1 MQSSNISVGFIKLK
15 LDGGIME
22 PEKFK
27 EILSGYSVTTTTPFS
42 SDLSSIDSDGIGRN
56 LKFLTDHKVPLLI
69 PNGNTGEFYSLSEEE
84 WFEVLNAT
92 INSVGSKS
100 TIMSG
105 VGHSITTV
113 IAQIEK
119 ARSLGVSAVMVM
131 YPQHVFVSEEGAYD
145 YYRSIL
151 KNAEGMNVV
160 LYKKG
165 PLLSDNVL
173 RKLMQFDSL
182 VGVKYAFGRIVDF
195 AKTVQDLGTSIV
207 WSCGTAE
214 RFAPF
219 FWLAGATAFTSGL
232 GNFAPTVTADMYNA
246 LNSGD
251 YAKAMEIQ
259 KMITP
264 LEFLR
269 EGRGKANNVPVVKR
283 ALDHVGLVG
292 GKCRPPIHHL
302 SDAEQEA
309 IVKSIK
315 DWNY

>member
-1 MQSSNISVGFIKLK
+1 
-15 LDGGIME
+15 ME

-27 EILSGYSVTTTTPFS
+27 EILRGYSVTTTTPFS
-42 SDLSSIDSDGIGRN
+42 SDLSTIDVEGINRN

-69 PNGNTGEFYSLSEEE
+69 PNGNTGEFYSLSEQE
-84 WFEVLNAT
+84 WFDVLTASVT
-92 INSVGSKS
+92 SVGSKS

-105 VGHSITTV
+105 VGNSIKTTL
-113 IAQIEK
+113 AQIEK

-131 YPQHVFVSEEGAYD
+131 YPQHVFVSEDGAYD

-151 KNAEGMNVV
+151 NNAEGMNVV

-165 PLLSDNVL
+165 PLLSDDVL

-219 FWLAGATAFTSGL
+219 FWMAGAEAFTSGL
-232 GNFAPTVTADMYNA
+232 GNFAPTVTTDMYNA
-246 LNSGD
+246 LKTGD
-251 YAKAMEIQ
+251 YARAMEIQ

-269 EGRGKANNVPVVKR
+269 EGRGKANNVPVVKT

-292 GKCRPPIHHL
+292 GKCRPPIHRL
-302 SDAEQEA
+302 SEDEQES
-309 IVKSIK
+309 IIRSIK
-315 DWNY
+315 DWNL